1 MKNIKIT
8 ALIAFS
14 AFFITS
20 CSNSDLTDLNHD
32 NKAFTKPLPEGLMSF
47 AQKEYAY
54 FLANR
59 SVAQNNFRMY
69 AQQSCETEYT
79 QEANYNMSSRGISD
93 SNYNNLYTKVLKNLK
108 DAQQRISEEKTYTA
122 KELAIKNNK
131 LAILEIQIVNTYQS
145 LVDIFGN
152 MPYSQSLDINNLTPV
167 YDDAQ
172 TIYLDIA
179 KRLDNAIANL
189 DTNNVSFGNADLIY
203 GGNVSHWKK
212 YAYSIKLKL
221 GMHLADVNSALSKQM
236 VESAY
241 TSGLF
246 TSNDDNAVFN
256 YLEAD
261 PNGNPFYL
269 SDNPHINPTEFL
281 VNTLVNLNDPRA
293 DKYLDP
299 DTKIDG
305 AYKGAIYGSK
315 SDYYDLSALSQTF
328 FVRNIPCLFFDYSET
343 NFLLADA
350 ANRGYNVGDDAATY
364 YEKGIR
370 ASMQFWGVASDDID
384 TYLLQPSVAFTTATG
399 TPKERI
405 ANQLWI
411 AYFNRGFEAW
421 TEYRRLDFPNLQA
434 PPTAVAA
441 AKGKVP
447 VRLIYSH
454 LDTSQNNVNYV
465 AASAAIGGDYMTTKL
480 FWDKN

>member
-8 ALIAFS
+8 AIIAS
-14 AFFITS
+14 SVFFITS
-20 CSNSDLTDLNHD
+20 CNNSDLSDLNID
-32 NKAFTKPLPEGLMSF
+32 EKAFTKPVPSALLSY

-54 FLANR
+54 FLANN
-59 SVAQNNFRMY
+59 SVSQNNFRAY
-69 AQQSCETEYT
+69 AQQSCETEYPK
-79 QEANYNMSSRGISD
+79 EANYNMTSRPISNN
-93 SNYNNLYTKVLKNLK
+93 NYNSLYTRVLKNLV
-108 DAQQRISEEKTYTA
+108 DAQKSINEEKTYTA
-122 KELAIKNNK
+122 EELAIKNNK
-131 LAILEIQIVNTYQS
+131 IAILEIQIVNTYQS
-145 LVDIFGN
+145 LVDLFGN
-152 MPYSQSLDINNLTPV
+152 VPYSQALDINNLNPV

-179 KRLDNAIANL
+179 KRLDKAIANL
-189 DTNNVSFGNADLIY
+189 DATNESFGSADLIY
-203 GGNVSHWKK
+203 GGEVSHWEK

-236 VESAY
+236 VENAY
-241 TSGLF
+241 ASGLF
-246 TSNDDNAVFN
+246 TSNADNAVFN
-256 YLEAD
+256 YLDAD

-269 SDNPHINPTEFL
+269 SDAVHYNPSEFL

-299 DTKIDG
+299 NSKIDG
-305 AYKGAIYGSK
+305 AYVGAVYGEV
-315 SDYYDLSALSQTF
+315 SDYYDSSALSQTF
-328 FVRNIPCLFFDYSET
+328 FVRNIPCILFDYSET

-350 ANRGYNVGDDAATY
+350 ANRGYNVGDNAATY

-370 ASMQFWGVASDDID
+370 ASMDFWGVDSADISN
-384 TYLLQPSVAFTTATG
+384 YLLQPSVAFPTATG
-399 TPKERI
+399 TPTQRI

-411 AYFNRGFEAW
+411 SYFNRGFEAW
-421 TEYRRLDFPNLQA
+421 TEYRRLDFPALQA
-434 PPTAVAA
+434 PPTAVEE

-454 LDTSQNNVNYV
+454 LDASQNKTNYD
-465 AASAAIGGDYMTTKL
+465 AAAAAIGGDLMTTKL